1 MSQKW
6 YTQKNFKKTLDKP
19 LTVWY
24 NNYRKR
30 EREETTMMNRFQD
43 TWFDVMFD
51 EAIEELERE
60 SEEQDNV

>member
-1 MSQKW
+1 
-6 YTQKNFKKTLDKP
+6 
-19 LTVWY
+19 
-24 NNYRKR
+24 
-30 EREETTMMNRFQD
+30 MNRFQD

>member
-1 MSQKW
+1 
-6 YTQKNFKKTLDKP
+6 
-19 LTVWY
+19 
-24 NNYRKR
+24 
-30 EREETTMMNRFQD
+30 MMNRFQD